1 MKKIGFIDL
10 YISEW
15 HANNYP
21 AWIKG
26 VCKEKGLDY
35 EVAYAWAEQDV
46 SAVDGKTTDAWC
58 TENGIEK
65 CNTIEELCE
74 KSDYIVILAPSN
86 PEVHLK
92 YAEIALKYKKRTYID
107 KTFAPDFNTAK
118 AIFDIAN
125 AYGTPFFSTSALR
138 YATELAP
145 VEKKCSTITVT
156 GSGASFDEYGIH
168 VIEMCVKT
176 MGIGAKAVRAEKAG
190 DQYLMRID
198 YKNGKFANIVFDGNY
213 GTPFTIMPCG
223 EDGKTVWKLV
233 ESDSFK
239 GLMTAILNFF
249 EDGKLPFDT
258 NETLEVMKVRD
269 ALIKAT
275 TKTGKWIK
283 VK

>member
-86 PEVHLK
+86 PEQHLNLVK
-92 YAEIALKYKKRTYID
+92 EVFPHAKGKRIYID
-107 KTFAPDFNTAK
+107 KTFAPNLSIAK
-118 AIFDIAN
+118 EIYNLADKYDIS
-125 AYGTPFFSTSALR
+125 FFSTSALR
-138 YATELAP
+138 YADEIKGFSNCKIAVTTGGGGNFEEYIIHQ
-145 VEKKCSTITVT
+145 VEMV
-156 GSGASFDEYGIH
+156 
-168 VIEMCVKT
+168 VKT
-176 MGIGAKAVRAEKAG
+176 VGVDVIRAKTESYEDSDVCTVEFAGGKVAKMKYSPKFGFSINLTQNENVSELPINSDFFRTLIEK
-190 DQYLMRID
+190 I
-198 YKNGKFANIVFDGNY
+198 
-213 GTPFTIMPCG
+213 
-223 EDGKTVWKLV
+223 
-233 ESDSFK
+233 
-239 GLMTAILNFF
+239 ILFF
-249 EDGKLPFDT
+249 ENGEIDFNK
-258 NETLEVMKVRD
+258 EQTLAVMAIREAV
-269 ALIKAT
+269 IKSKNNNGA
-275 TKTGKWIK
+275 WIEL
-283 VK
+283 

>member
-26 VCKEKGLDY
+26 VCEKNGLDY
-35 EVAYAWAEQDV
+35 TVAYAWAEQDV
-46 SAVDGKTTDAWC
+46 SAVDGKTTDTWC
-58 TENGIEK
+58 AENGIEK
-65 CNTIEELCE
+65 CATIEELCE
-74 KSDYIVILAPSN
+74 KSDYLLILAPSN

-107 KTFAPDFNTAK
+107 KTFAPDYNTAK

-138 YATELAP
+138 YATELDP
-145 VEKKCSTITVT
+145 VAKKCSTITVT
-156 GSGASFDEYGIH
+156 GSGASFEEYGIH
-168 VIEMCVKT
+168 PIEMVVKT

-198 YKNGKFANIVFDGNY
+198 YKNGKFANIVFDSNY

-223 EDGKTVWKLV
+223 EDGKTVWKLI
-233 ESDSFK
+233 ESDSFN
-239 GLMTAILNFF
+239 GLMTAILNFY

-258 NETLEVMKVRD
+258 NETLEVMRIRD

-275 TKTGKWIK
+275 GKTGKWIK
-283 VK
+283 IK